1 MVFADVKFL
10 ESGRGRRLRGRPVR
24 RGPGRPDAGQS
35 ADLRRDLLRI
45 ALDEFLRAGFEGA
58 SISGICRAAGVS
70 RDTFYR
76 LYATKHALFR
86 AATDEGLKGLAEHLT
101 VVLSERG
108 SMTEVLER
116 VALQIDADMTNAAAE
131 PVLRLIVAE
140 AARFPD
146 LGERFYASS
155 RESLRPLMDYLDEQ
169 RTAGRLD
176 YDDAFEAAF
185 MLASLA
191 IGGVRVFLER
201 PRPEAAERR
210 ARARRAV
217 RVLLAGWAPGG
228 NASRR

>member
-1 MVFADVKFL
+1 MVFANVKSPGTL
-10 ESGRGRRLRGRPVR
+10 AARRPRSRPVR
-24 RGPGRPDAGQS
+24 RRPGRPDAVQS

-45 ALDEFLRAGFEGA
+45 ALDEFLRAGFEAA

-76 LYATKHALFR
+76 LHATKDALFR

-101 VVLSERG
+101 LVLSERG
-108 SMTEVLER
+108 SMADVLER
-116 VALQIDADMTNAAAE
+116 VALQIDADMTNPAAE

-146 LGERFYASS
+146 LGERFYASA
-155 RESLRPLMDYLDEQ
+155 RESLRPVMDYLDEQ
-169 RTAGRLD
+169 RAAGRLE

-201 PRPEAAERR
+201 PRPDVAERR
-210 ARARRAV
+210 ARAHRVV
-217 RVLLAGWAPGG
+217 RVLLAGWAPAR
-228 NASRR
+228 NAGRR